1 MTETKQDIVLDE
13 WQEVMATALPT
24 ATQKALTDWEENY
37 NLVVGAIEEAINSK
51 LPTGFK
57 AVVSLKRKWGKIQ
70 LSFKVVRQTQSQSS
84 NAKPLPTQ
92 KLRVLGEKFRE
103 RATPNKR
110 GPHLRTK
117 REHPY
122 SACRQ

>member
-24 ATQKALTDWEENY
+24 ATQKALKDWEKNY
-37 NLVVGAIEEAINSK
+37 NLVVGAIEEAVNSK
-51 LPTGFK
+51 LPTGFR

-70 LSFKVVRQTQSQSS
+70 ISFKVVHETKSQSS

-92 KLRVLGEKFRE
+92 KLRVLG
-103 RATPNKR
+103 
-110 GPHLRTK
+110 
-117 REHPY
+117 
-122 SACRQ
+122 

>member
-92 KLRVLGEKFRE
+92 KLRVLGE
-103 RATPNKR
+103 
-110 GPHLRTK
+110 
-117 REHPY
+117 
-122 SACRQ
+122 